1 MQCKELIHPFQNDP
15 GVSQRQRVMDDLLAG
30 TAQID
35 ARNLADLLDYFEK
48 LSRHINYYDADL
60 NVSDWQSFF
69 QNNLPFTITSI
80 LKYDADKIREK
91 LTFYNLL
98 FEKSPSKASLQ
109 LIVNYVYRSIIYKIY
124 DWNSRLVGSGLPVML
139 ALNKIIKDKLSDS
152 LKVFIVQVNSAVRYF
167 RIKPINL
174 MCFLGNDDWILEL
187 TDLYAVKSNQ
197 AIQDSGKNKRQ
208 RMIAL
213 KDEILAIGE
222 SFLTVI
228 DSLQASAESS
238 LEPSFLSLNDEF
250 KEKLSP
256 HLALLFSFLKLF
268 KYLQQDLNSFTKKH
282 LDFFYKEVLL
292 LRAKPAIPDQVHLV
306 FEIQKHIQKYL
317 LKEGII
323 VKDSKDA
330 NKVEIQFALDD
341 QIVVNKTKIVE
352 QRTLFLNN
360 KVHAGSSYLEGVYM
374 ASNAKMADAVEKPF
388 EDMQNSSWPTLGA
401 ALSKYVDP
409 ESKFLKPYPNAR
421 LGFVLASPVLF
432 LSEGTR
438 KIEITL
444 ACKLHAN
451 ICEDGNDAFA
461 FYERVRT
468 VINDKFYPINR
479 DLIAQAVKKG
489 ISKSLKEKLEA
500 VLWKDSPIGKQISCY
515 YPLEEALYEK
525 TISDVEYREL
535 ISSPEEIAALKDIFK
550 PIKALNIA
558 LTGKKGWLIPDQSV
572 EIVMS
577 NLNSSGTFEI
587 TLALTLS
594 ADQEGIVNY
603 DEELFKE
610 GFDTALPL
618 IKINLDDRVKI
629 EQDVKWTSRESC
641 CEKKSEDEI
650 QLVSLY
656 QFFRSVKISHT
667 KGTKIKVNVCGLK
680 NFVVQNSESLQN
692 VNSPIYPFGTRPE
705 IIDYDIKNP
714 PNLNN
719 PTSLNLLGPD
729 FYIGSQEVFTKK
741 WNEIHIKFDW
751 KDKPTS
757 FRDYYKGYL
766 KDGGLFGL
774 DENKFLINLA
784 VLENGQWVK
793 EKSHSSPSTKTVTI
807 QGETYNDR
815 KLFENNNSSTCPGS
829 SEFDQTIFLR
839 NTFFE
844 LNQQFSKN
852 TSAIEQY
859 EVGASDGFL
868 KINLQGQDFCHKNYS
883 YVLARQMMALGKLP
897 DSKLE
902 DAIYYDESGN
912 LIVFSTNAIAQSIED
927 AKTVSTRVEDDVNN
941 PSEGIKAKMGGIGA
955 GKINEAEADSIR
967 RTVLTPYP
975 GEFYNKNLTGDVTL
989 LRNQIQQIKNIISNN
1004 DSFQAVI
1011 PNEPWTPII
1020 KKIEIDYSA
1029 TASIE
1034 DIDLIHLYPFP
1045 GTYKLEQIEQQ
1056 PTLLPTYCDEGNLFL
1071 ALKDLEPGSTV
1082 NILFQ
1087 MAEATADSESERE
1100 PVSWAYLDNNEWKPL
1115 RNGFEV
1121 LQDDTDG
1128 LTTSGI
1134 IKFSIPANIS
1144 NENTVLPKGLH
1155 WIKAGIAKNSK
1166 SVSETIGLYT
1176 QAIKATFSNEPLND
1190 KLRLDKGLPAGS
1202 ISKMKD
1208 ADVAIKSV
1216 SQPYDSFAGRV
1227 PEAEG
1232 HFYIRVSELL
1242 KHKGRAIQ
1250 KFDYERLVLE
1260 AFPQLFKVKCV
1271 NHSFALDAHRYVNDI
1286 PMAPGYIIMA
1296 VIPDM
1301 NKLKASQLFEP
1312 RVPVSLLESIQ
1323 EYLQERSSPFVKI
1336 RIMNPRYEGVNFCIK
1351 VKLLK
1356 GMDEV
1361 FYREKLKQ
1369 DLREFLAPWAI
1380 GEFDKLT
1387 FGQCIYE
1394 SDIVGFLE
1402 SRDYLDY
1409 IVELWMK
1416 HADEQG
1422 GVMGSM
1428 TKVVC
1433 PISPRSILIAG
1444 NIDVK
1449 IEQADCESWE
1459 SRKLAEPC
1467 RNPAVPIENYCNNY
1481 YA

>member
-15 GVSQRQRVMDDLLAG
+15 GVSQRQRVMDDLLGG

-35 ARNLADLLDYFEK
+35 ARSLADLLDYFEK

-69 QNNLPFTITSI
+69 QNSLPFTITSI
-80 LKYDADKIREK
+80 LKYDADTIREK
-91 LTFYNLL
+91 LAFYNLL
-98 FEKSPSKASLQ
+98 FEKSPSKSSLQ
-109 LIVNYVYRSIIYKIY
+109 MIVNYVFRSIIYKIY
-124 DWNSRLVGSGLPVML
+124 FWNSKLEGSDLPVML
-139 ALNKIIKDKLSDS
+139 SLDKIIKDKLADS
-152 LKVFIVQVNSAVRYF
+152 LKVFIVQVNSAVKF
-167 RIKPINL
+167 FGTKPINL
-174 MCFLGNDDWILEL
+174 MCFLESDEWNLDL
-187 TDLYAVKSNQ
+187 TDLYAVKTTQS
-197 AIQDSGKNKRQ
+197 IQDSGKSKRL

-213 KDEILAIGE
+213 KNEILAIGE
-222 SFLTVI
+222 SFITVI
-228 DSLQASAESS
+228 DSLHASAETS

-256 HLALLFSFLKLF
+256 HLALLFSFLRLF
-268 KYLQQDLNSFTKKH
+268 RYLQQDLNSFTKKH

-341 QIVVNKTKIVE
+341 QIVVNKAKVVE

-360 KVHAGSSYLEGVYM
+360 KVHASNSYLEGVYM
-374 ASNAKMADAVEKPF
+374 SSNAKMADGVEKPF
-388 EDMQNSSWPTLGA
+388 EDIQNSSWPTLGS

-444 ACKLHAN
+444 ACKLHQN
-451 ICEDGNDAFA
+451 VCENENDVSA
-461 FYERVRT
+461 FYERLRT

-515 YPLEEALYEK
+515 YPLEEALFEK
-525 TISDVEYREL
+525 TITDLEYREL
-535 ISSPEEIAALKDIFK
+535 ISSAEEIAVLKDIFK
-550 PIKALNIA
+550 PIKAFNIA
-558 LTGKKGWLIPDQSV
+558 LTGKKGWLVPDQGV
-572 EIVMS
+572 EIAMS
-577 NLNSSGTFEI
+577 NISGSSTFEI
-587 TLALTLS
+587 NISLAMS
-594 ADQEGIVNY
+594 PDQEGIVNY
-603 DEELFKE
+603 DEELFQE

-618 IKINLDDRVKI
+618 MKINLDDRVKI

-641 CEKKSEDEI
+641 CERKAEDEI

-656 QFFRSVKISHT
+656 QFFRSVKVSNT

-692 VNSPIYPFGTRPE
+692 INSPIYPFGTRPE
-705 IIDYDIKNP
+705 IIDFDIKNP

-719 PTSLNLLGPD
+719 PTNLNLLGPD
-729 FYIGSQEVFTKK
+729 FFIGSQEVFTKK
-741 WNEIHIKFDW
+741 WNEIHIKLDW
-751 KDKPTS
+751 KEKPTD

-766 KDGGLFGL
+766 KEGGLFGL

-784 VLENGQWVK
+784 VLENGKWIK
-793 EKSHSSPSTKTVTI
+793 EKSHGSPTTKAVTI

-815 KLFENNNSSTCPGS
+815 KLFENNNSSTCSGS

-844 LNQQFSKN
+844 LNQKFSKN
-852 TSAIEQY
+852 SSPIEQY
-859 EVGASDGFL
+859 EVGTSEGFL
-868 KINLQGQDFCHKNYS
+868 KINLQGQDFCHKVYS

-902 DAIYYDESGN
+902 DAIYYDGAGN
-912 LIVFSTNAIAQSIED
+912 LIVFSTNDILESIET

-941 PSEGIKAKMGGIGA
+941 PSDGIKSKMGDIGA

-967 RTVLTPYP
+967 RTVLPP
-975 GEFYNKNLTGDVTL
+975 MFGELSNKNLTGDVSFL
-989 LRNQIQQIKNIISNN
+989 KNQILQIRNIIDNN
-1004 DSFQAVI
+1004 DLFQAVI

-1020 KKIEIDYSA
+1020 KKMEIDYSA
-1029 TASIE
+1029 TASME
-1034 DIDLIHLYPFP
+1034 DIELIHLYPFP
-1045 GTYKLEQIEQQ
+1045 GTYKLEQLEHQ
-1056 PTLLPTYCDEGNLFL
+1056 PSLLPTFCDEGNLFL
-1071 ALKDLEPGSTV
+1071 AFKDLVPGSNV

-1100 PVSWAYLDNNEWKPL
+1100 PVSWHYLDNNEWKPL

-1121 LQDDTDG
+1121 LEDDTDG
-1128 LTTSGI
+1128 LTSSGI
-1134 IKFSIPANIS
+1134 IKFSFPANIS

-1166 SVSETIGLYT
+1166 SVSETIGLFT
-1176 QAIKATFSNEPLND
+1176 QAIKATFTNEALND

-1260 AFPQLFKVKCV
+1260 AFPQLYKVKCV
-1271 NHSFALDAHRYVNDI
+1271 NHSFALDAHHYVNDI

-1323 EYLQERSSPFVKI
+1323 EYLQERSSPFVKV
-1336 RIMNPRYEGVNFCIK
+1336 RIMNPRYEGVNFCLK
-1351 VKLLK
+1351 VKLRK
-1356 GMDEV
+1356 GMDES

-1416 HADEQG
+1416 HADEA
-1422 GVMGSM
+1422 GSVLGSFN
-1428 TKVVC
+1428 KVVC

-1449 IEQADCESWE
+1449 IEQADCERWA
-1459 SRKLAEPC
+1459 SRKEAEPC
-1467 RNPAVPIENYCNNY
+1467 RNPAIPIENYCNRNY
-1481 YA
+1481 A